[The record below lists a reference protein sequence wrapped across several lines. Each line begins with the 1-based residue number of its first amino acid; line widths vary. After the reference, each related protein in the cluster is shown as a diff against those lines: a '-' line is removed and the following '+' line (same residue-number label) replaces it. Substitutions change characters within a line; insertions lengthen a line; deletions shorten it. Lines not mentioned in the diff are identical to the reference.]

1 LTRGRGSCFLKRD
14 FVPLNALIYFKIKKG
29 LLISS
34 VWQGVRKEEPFR
46 TVFNI
51 VEEKR
56 GFDWL
61 KEEYI

>member
-1 LTRGRGSCFLKRD
+1 LSRGRGSCFLKRD

-34 VWQGVRKEEPFR
+34 VWQGVRKEEPLGRFL
-46 TVFNI
+46 I
-51 VEEKR
+51 SLKKKR